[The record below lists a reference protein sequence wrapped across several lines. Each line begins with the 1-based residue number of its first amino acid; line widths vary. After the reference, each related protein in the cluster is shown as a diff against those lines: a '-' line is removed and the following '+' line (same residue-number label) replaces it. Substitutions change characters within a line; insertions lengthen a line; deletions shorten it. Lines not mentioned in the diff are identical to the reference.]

1 MDQGTFLSLKP
12 AGKGVVA
19 RVMCPAVG
27 QRESQV
33 LEQEL
38 RTAATPAAGRVALDM
53 SSVTVLG
60 SMGLGVLVTI
70 TKVCKEAGG
79 KLTIFGLSPELTELV
94 RLTKLDKF
102 LSIAKSERDASSAL
116 G

>member
-1 MDQGTFLSLKP
+1 MEHAAFLSVKP
-12 AGKGVVA
+12 VGKGLVA
-19 RVMCPAVG
+19 KVTCPAVG

-38 RTAATPAAGRVALDM
+38 RAAVGPVKGRAALDM

-70 TKVCKEAGG
+70 TKVCKDAGG
-79 KLTIFGLSPELTELV
+79 RLVIFGLSKDLTELV
-94 RLTKLDKF
+94 RLTKLDRF
-102 LSIAKSERDASSAL
+102 LSIAASERDASATL